1 MLLRVS
7 FKPIKSMLNSIL
19 NKRHALTDL
28 TDAEFEALLPGL
40 AAELESNGVLHET
53 YTDAEIRK
61 DWALLLKKETSSS
74 ATTTSSAMTISATE
88 VAGMKVLRKHMRHF
102 HAVRNYKGHSVE
114 SLWTQ
119 PCLEKALRFNR
130 AQHSTPYASEIIRSL
145 SFANGLGKVTMYR
158 PLMAKKVVAYLA
170 EKDKLK
176 EVRVLDVCA
185 GWGGRMIGAK
195 SAEGGGDKLPPQ
207 TPRKGGGDKGGGD
220 KGGGDKGGGD
230 KLPPQTP
237 RKGGG
242 GGLKVHYTG
251 IDPCAKTYEAL
262 RAIRDELMLTDV
274 TLINKPAEVALQQPL
289 GTYDIALTS
298 PPYYNLEL
306 YSDEPT
312 QSVQSVQTGGYQA
325 WLDTFL
331 KPVIQGVIRLGV
343 KYSCWSVKNFKTD
356 KKYDLLD
363 DVIRIHGEHGW
374 RLLDDT
380 VFTMANSRR
389 PGQKATPSE
398 NVAAPK
404 KTEECTYVFVRA
416 T

>member
-1 MLLRVS
+1 MGT
-7 FKPIKSMLNSIL
+7 IL
-19 NKRHALTDL
+19 NRKHALTRL
-28 TDAEFEALLPGL
+28 TDTEFEAILPNLASEL
-40 AAELESNGVLHET
+40 AANGVLRET
-53 YTDAEIRK
+53 YSDAEIQK
-61 DWALLLKKETSSS
+61 DWALLQKKD
-74 ATTTSSAMTISATE
+74 ATINPLNISATE

-170 EKDKLK
+170 DKDKLK
-176 EVRVLDVCA
+176 DVRVLDVCA

-207 TPRKGGGDKGGGD
+207 TPRNGDQGGGDKGGGD
-220 KGGGDKGGGD
+220 K
-230 KLPPQTP
+230 
-237 RKGGG
+237 G

-251 IDPCAKTYEAL
+251 IDPCAKTYAAL
-262 RAIRDELMLTDV
+262 RAIRDELGLTNV
-274 TLINKPAEVALQQPL
+274 TLINKPAEVALQELDPSV
-289 GTYDIALTS
+289 TYDIALTS

-312 QSVQSVQTGGYQA
+312 QSVSGPNAGYQA
-325 WLDTFL
+325 WLNTFL
-331 KPVIQGVIRLGV
+331 SPVIQGVIRLGV
-343 KYSCWSVKNFKTD
+343 KYSCWSVKNFRTD

-363 DVIRIHGEHGW
+363 DVVRIHGEHGW
-374 RLLDDT
+374 RLLDGV

-389 PGQKATPSE
+389 PGQKAPSE
-398 NVAAPK
+398 DVAPK

>member
-1 MLLRVS
+1 MDR
-7 FKPIKSMLNSIL
+7 IL
-19 NKRHALTDL
+19 NRKHALTNL
-28 TDAEFEALLPGL
+28 TDAEFEALLPQL
-40 AAELESNGVLHET
+40 AAELEAHGVLHES
-53 YTDAEIRK
+53 YTDADIQK
-61 DWALLLKKETSSS
+61 DWALLLKKDATSN
-74 ATTTSSAMTISATE
+74 AMTISATE

-114 SLWTQ
+114 SLWTRA
-119 PCLEKALRFNR
+119 CLEKALRFNR

-170 EKDKLK
+170 TKDAMTD
-176 EVRVLDVCA
+176 VRVLDPCA

-207 TPRKGGGDKGGGD
+207 TPRNGGGGD
-220 KGGGDKGGGD
+220 
-230 KLPPQTP
+230 
-237 RKGGG
+237 KGGG

-251 IDPCAKTYEAL
+251 IDPCVKTYAAL
-262 RAIRDELMLTDV
+262 RAIRDELGLTNV
-274 TLINKPAEVALQQPL
+274 NLINKPAEVALQQSL

-312 QSVQSVQTGGYQA
+312 QSVHSVQSGGYQA
-325 WLDTFL
+325 WLNEFL
-331 KPVIQGVIRLGV
+331 NPVIAGVIRLGV

-374 RLLDDT
+374 RLLDGV

-389 PGQKATPSE
+389 PGQKTASDQ
-398 NVAAPK
+398 K

>member
-1 MLLRVS
+1 MTS
-7 FKPIKSMLNSIL
+7 FMGTIL
-19 NKRHALTDL
+19 NRKHALTRL
-28 TDAEFEALLPGL
+28 TDTEFEAILPNLASEL
-40 AAELESNGVLHET
+40 AANGVLRET
-53 YTDAEIRK
+53 YSDAEIQK
-61 DWALLLKKETSSS
+61 DWALLQKKD
-74 ATTTSSAMTISATE
+74 ATINPLNISATE
-88 VAGMKVLRKHMRHF
+88 VAGMKVLRKHMQHF

-170 EKDKLK
+170 DKDKLK
-176 EVRVLDVCA
+176 DVRVLDVCA

-195 SAEGGGDKLPPQ
+195 SVEGGGDKLTTARHETCLGPPQ
-207 TPRKGGGDKGGGD
+207 TPRNGDKGGGD
-220 KGGGDKGGGD
+220 K
-230 KLPPQTP
+230 
-237 RKGGG
+237 G

-251 IDPCAKTYEAL
+251 IDPCAKTYAAL
-262 RAIRDELMLTDV
+262 RAIRDELGLTNV
-274 TLINKPAEVALQQPL
+274 TLINKPAEVALQQSL

-312 QSVQSVQTGGYQA
+312 QSVSGPNAGYQA

-331 KPVIQGVIRLGV
+331 SPVIQGVIRLGV

-363 DVIRIHGEHGW
+363 DVVRIHGEHGW
-374 RLLDDT
+374 RLLDGV

-389 PGQKATPSE
+389 PGQKAASDQ
-398 NVAAPK
+398 K

>member
-1 MLLRVS
+1 M
-7 FKPIKSMLNSIL
+7 NTIL
-19 NKRHALTDL
+19 NRKHALTNL

-53 YTDAEIRK
+53 YTDAEIQK
-61 DWALLLKKETSSS
+61 DWALLLRKD
-74 ATTTSSAMTISATE
+74 ATVNAMTISATE

-158 PLMAKKVVAYLA
+158 PLMAKKVVTYLA
-170 EKDKLK
+170 QQLGVTA
-176 EVRVLDVCA
+176 VRVIDVCA

-195 SAEGGGDKLPPQ
+195 SVEGGGDKLPPQ
-207 TPRKGGGDKGGGD
+207 PPRKGGGGDKGGA
-220 KGGGDKGGGD
+220 
-230 KLPPQTP
+230 
-237 RKGGG
+237 
-242 GGLKVHYTG
+242 LKVHYTG
-251 IDPCAKTYEAL
+251 IDPCEKTYAAL

-312 QSVQSVQTGGYQA
+312 QSVHVGGYSA

-331 KPVIQGVIRLGV
+331 KPVIAGVIRLGV

-374 RLLDDT
+374 RPLDV

-398 NVAAPK
+398 DAAAPK

>member
-1 MLLRVS
+1 M
-7 FKPIKSMLNSIL
+7 PDDENKSIIPVVIAMDDIL
-19 NKRHALTDL
+19 NKKHALTRL
-28 TDAEFEALLPGL
+28 TDAEFEVLLPKL
-40 AAELESNGVLHET
+40 AAELESNGVLRET
-53 YTDAEIRK
+53 YTDAEIQK
-61 DWALLLKKETSSS
+61 DWTLLQKKD
-74 ATTTSSAMTISATE
+74 ATINPMNISATE

-130 AQHSTPYASEIIRSL
+130 AQHSTPYVSEIIRSL

-170 EKDKLK
+170 DKDNLK
-176 EVRVLDVCA
+176 EVRVLDACA
-185 GWGGRMIGAK
+185 GWGGRMIGAM
-195 SAEGGGDKLPPQ
+195 SVEGGE
-207 TPRKGGGDKGGGD
+207 
-220 KGGGDKGGGD
+220 
-230 KLPPQTP
+230 
-237 RKGGG
+237 

-262 RAIRDELMLTDV
+262 RAIRDELGLTNV
-274 TLINKPAEVALQQPL
+274 TLINKPAEVALQELDPNSK
-289 GTYDIALTS
+289 YDIALTS

-312 QSVQSVQTGGYQA
+312 QSVSVTDGYTA
-325 WLDTFL
+325 WLNTFL
-331 KPVIQGVIRLGV
+331 KPVIQDVIRLGV

-363 DVIRIHGEHGW
+363 DVIKIHGEHGW

-398 NVAAPK
+398 DVTPK
-404 KTEECTYVFVRA
+404 KTEECTYVFVRVM
-416 T
+416 

>member
-1 MLLRVS
+1 ML
-7 FKPIKSMLNSIL
+7 KTIL
-19 NKRHALTDL
+19 NKKHALTNL
-28 TDAEFEALLPGL
+28 TDAEFEALLPQL
-40 AAELESNGVLHET
+40 AAELAAHGVLRET
-53 YTDAEIRK
+53 YTDVDIQK
-61 DWALLLKKETSSS
+61 DWALLQKKD
-74 ATTTSSAMTISATE
+74 TTTNEMTISATE

-170 EKDKLK
+170 KQLGVK

-185 GWGGRMIGAK
+185 GWGGRMVGAK
-195 SAEGGGDKLPPQ
+195 SAESPSFAGVSPSVAGGLRGELVSP
-207 TPRKGGGDKGGGD
+207 
-220 KGGGDKGGGD
+220 
-230 KLPPQTP
+230 
-237 RKGGG
+237 
-242 GGLKVHYTG
+242 LKVHYTG
-251 IDPCAKTYEAL
+251 IDPCEKTYAAL
-262 RAIRDELMLTDV
+262 RAIRDEIGLTDV
-274 TLINKPAEVALQQPL
+274 TLIHKPAEVALQEV

-312 QSVQSVQTGGYQA
+312 QSVQAGGYQA

-331 KPVIQGVIRLGV
+331 KPVIQGVIRHGV

-389 PGQKATPSE
+389 PGQKAASDQ
-398 NVAAPK
+398 K

>member
-1 MLLRVS
+1 
-7 FKPIKSMLNSIL
+7 
-19 NKRHALTDL
+19 
-28 TDAEFEALLPGL
+28 
-40 AAELESNGVLHET
+40 
-53 YTDAEIRK
+53 
-61 DWALLLKKETSSS
+61 
-74 ATTTSSAMTISATE
+74 
-88 VAGMKVLRKHMRHF
+88 
-102 HAVRNYKGHSVE
+102 VRNFKGHSVE

-195 SAEGGGDKLPPQ
+195 SAEGGG
-207 TPRKGGGDKGGGD
+207 
-220 KGGGDKGGGD
+220 GGGDKGGGD

-237 RKGGG
+237 RKG

-312 QSVQSVQTGGYQA
+312 QSVQAGGYQA

-374 RLLDDT
+374 RLLEDT

-389 PGQKATPSE
+389 PGQKAQSTVSE
-398 NVAAPK
+398 DASVIVPVPK

>member
-1 MLLRVS
+1 METKTMGPLMER
-7 FKPIKSMLNSIL
+7 IL
-19 NKRHALTDL
+19 NKKHALTNL
-28 TDAEFEALLPGL
+28 TDTEFEALLPQL
-40 AAELESNGVLHET
+40 AAELAANGVLRET
-53 YTDAEIRK
+53 YTDADIQK
-61 DWALLLKKETSSS
+61 DWALLLKKDTTSSS
-74 ATTTSSAMTISATE
+74 ATANAMTISATE
-88 VAGMKVLRKHMRHF
+88 VAGMKVLRKHMQHF

-170 EKDKLK
+170 DKDKLT

-185 GWGGRMIGAK
+185 GWGGRMVGAK
-195 SAEGGGDKLPPQ
+195 SAESPSFAGVSPSFAGGLRGELVSPS
-207 TPRKGGGDKGGGD
+207 
-220 KGGGDKGGGD
+220 
-230 KLPPQTP
+230 
-237 RKGGG
+237 
-242 GGLKVHYTG
+242 LKVHYTG
-251 IDPCAKTYEAL
+251 IDPCEKTYAAL
-262 RAIRDELMLTDV
+262 RAIRDELGLHNVML
-274 TLINKPAEVALQQPL
+274 IHQPAEVALQQPL

-312 QSVQSVQTGGYQA
+312 QSVATKDGYHA

-374 RLLDDT
+374 RLLDD
-380 VFTMANSRR
+380 VIFTMANSRR

-398 NVAAPK
+398 EDVAPK

-416 T
+416 TQL

>member
-1 MLLRVS
+1 ML
-7 FKPIKSMLNSIL
+7 KSIL
-19 NKRHALTDL
+19 NRKHALTDL
-28 TDAEFEALLPGL
+28 TDAEFEVILPQL
-40 AAELESNGVLHET
+40 AAELETHGVLHES
-53 YTDAEIRK
+53 YADADVRK
-61 DWALLLKKETSSS
+61 DWALLLRKETSSS
-74 ATTTSSAMTISATE
+74 ATTNVFNISATE

-102 HAVRNYKGHSVE
+102 HAVRNYKGNSVA

-170 EKDKLK
+170 QRLGIT

-195 SAEGGGDKLPPQ
+195 SVE
-207 TPRKGGGDKGGGD
+207 
-220 KGGGDKGGGD
+220 GGGDKGGGD

-237 RKGGG
+237 SKGGG
-242 GGLKVHYTG
+242 ALKVYYTG
-251 IDPCAKTYEAL
+251 IDPCEKTYAAL
-262 RAIRDELMLTDV
+262 RAIRDELGLTNV
-274 TLINKPAEVALQQPL
+274 TLIHKPAEVALQELDPSAK
-289 GTYDIALTS
+289 YDIALTS

-312 QSVQSVQTGGYQA
+312 QSVHSVQLGGYQA

-331 KPVIQGVIRLGV
+331 KPVIAGVIRLGV

-374 RLLDDT
+374 RLLDGV

-389 PGQKATPSE
+389 PGQKAASE
-398 NVAAPK
+398 DTTPK

>member
-1 MLLRVS
+1 
-7 FKPIKSMLNSIL
+7 
-19 NKRHALTDL
+19 
-28 TDAEFEALLPGL
+28 
-40 AAELESNGVLHET
+40 
-53 YTDAEIRK
+53 
-61 DWALLLKKETSSS
+61 
-74 ATTTSSAMTISATE
+74 MTISATE
-88 VAGMKVLRKHMRHF
+88 VAGMKVMRKHMQHF

-158 PLMAKKVVAYLA
+158 PMMAKKVVSYLA
-170 EKDKLK
+170 QQLGAK

-195 SAEGGGDKLPPQ
+195 SVELSPAS
-207 TPRKGGGDKGGGD
+207 TC
-220 KGGGDKGGGD
+220 
-230 KLPPQTP
+230 
-237 RKGGG
+237 
-242 GGLKVHYTG
+242 KVHYTG
-251 IDPCAKTYEAL
+251 IDPCEKTHGAL
-262 RAIRDELMLTDV
+262 RAIRDELGLTNV
-274 TLINKPAEVALQQPL
+274 ALIHKPAEVALRDLDPSA
-289 GTYDIALTS
+289 TYDIALTS
-298 PPYYNLEL
+298 PPYYNLEI

-312 QSVQSVQTGGYQA
+312 QSIATKDGYQT
-325 WLDTFL
+325 WLNEFL
-331 KPVIQGVIRLGV
+331 NPVIAGVIRLGV

-374 RLLDDT
+374 RLLDDV

-389 PGQKATPSE
+389 PGQKAPSE
-398 NVAAPK
+398 DVAPK
-404 KTEECTYVFVRA
+404 KTEECTYVFVRV

>member
-1 MLLRVS
+1 MHR
-7 FKPIKSMLNSIL
+7 IL
-19 NKRHALTDL
+19 NKKHALSSL
-28 TDAEFEALLPGL
+28 TDAEFEALLPQL
-40 AAELESNGVLHET
+40 AAELAAHGVLHET
-53 YTDAEIRK
+53 YSDADIQK
-61 DWALLLKKETSSS
+61 DWALLLKKDATSN
-74 ATTTSSAMTISATE
+74 AMTISATE

-102 HAVRNYKGHSVE
+102 HAVRNYKGHSVA

-176 EVRVLDVCA
+176 DVRVLDVCA

-195 SAEGGGDKLPPQ
+195 SAESPSFAGVSPS
-207 TPRKGGGDKGGGD
+207 
-220 KGGGDKGGGD
+220 
-230 KLPPQTP
+230 
-237 RKGGG
+237 
-242 GGLKVHYTG
+242 LKVHYTG
-251 IDPCAKTYEAL
+251 IDPCVKTYDAL
-262 RAIRDELMLTDV
+262 RAIRDELGLTNV
-274 TLINKPAEVALQQPL
+274 TLINKPAEVALQQEQEL

-312 QSVQSVQTGGYQA
+312 QSVATKDAGYQA

-331 KPVIQGVIRLGV
+331 KPVIAGVIRLGV

-374 RLLDDT
+374 RLLDGV
-380 VFTMANSRR
+380 VFTMSNSRR
-389 PGQKATPSE
+389 PGQKAASDQ
-398 NVAAPK
+398 K

>member
-1 MLLRVS
+1 ML
-7 FKPIKSMLNSIL
+7 KSIL
-19 NKRHALTDL
+19 NRKHALTNL
-28 TDAEFEALLPGL
+28 TDAEFEALLPQL
-40 AAELESNGVLHET
+40 AAELESHGVLRES
-53 YTDAEIRK
+53 YTDADIQK
-61 DWALLLKKETSSS
+61 DWALLQKKD
-74 ATTTSSAMTISATE
+74 ATINAMNISATE

-114 SLWTQ
+114 SLWTR

-170 EKDKLK
+170 TKDAMTD
-176 EVRVLDVCA
+176 VRVLDACA

-195 SAEGGGDKLPPQ
+195 SAEGGG
-207 TPRKGGGDKGGGD
+207 
-220 KGGGDKGGGD
+220 GGGD

-237 RKGGG
+237 RNGDKGGG
-242 GGLKVHYTG
+242 DKGGALKVHYTG

-262 RAIRDELMLTDV
+262 RAIRDELGLTNV
-274 TLINKPAEVALQQPL
+274 TLINKPAEVALQQSL

-312 QSVQSVQTGGYQA
+312 QSVSGPNAGYQA
-325 WLDTFL
+325 WLNTFL
-331 KPVIQGVIRLGV
+331 SPVIAGVIRLGV
-343 KYSCWSVKNFKTD
+343 KYSCWSVKNFRTD

-374 RLLDDT
+374 RPLDV

-398 NVAAPK
+398 DAAAPK
-404 KTEECTYVFVRA
+404 KTEECTYVFIRA

>member
-1 MLLRVS
+1 MEPMPS
-7 FKPIKSMLNSIL
+7 FMGTIL
-19 NKRHALTDL
+19 NRKHALTNL
-28 TDAEFEALLPGL
+28 TDAEFEALLPQL
-40 AAELESNGVLHET
+40 AAELEANGVLRET
-53 YTDAEIRK
+53 YADADIQK
-61 DWALLLKKETSSS
+61 DWALLLKKD
-74 ATTTSSAMTISATE
+74 ATVNAMTISATE
-88 VAGMKVLRKHMRHF
+88 VAGMKVLRKHMQHF

-158 PLMAKKVVAYLA
+158 PLMAKKVVAHLA
-170 EKDKLK
+170 DKDKLK
-176 EVRVLDVCA
+176 DVRVLDVCA

-195 SAEGGGDKLPPQ
+195 SAEGGGD
-207 TPRKGGGDKGGGD
+207 KGGGDKGGGD

-237 RKGGG
+237 RNGDKG

-251 IDPCAKTYEAL
+251 IDPCAKTYAAL
-262 RAIRDELMLTDV
+262 RAIRDELGLTNV
-274 TLINKPAEVALQQPL
+274 TLINKPAEVALQELDPSVP
-289 GTYDIALTS
+289 YDIALTS

-312 QSVQSVQTGGYQA
+312 QSVATKDGYQA
-325 WLDTFL
+325 WLNAFL
-331 KPVIQGVIRLGV
+331 SPVIAGVIRVGV
-343 KYSCWSVKNFKTD
+343 KYSCWSVKNFRTD

-363 DVIRIHGEHGW
+363 DVVRIHGEHGW
-374 RLLDDT
+374 RLLDGV

-389 PGQKATPSE
+389 PGQKAASE
-398 NVAAPK
+398 DVAPK

>member
-1 MLLRVS
+1 MCPLMER
-7 FKPIKSMLNSIL
+7 IL
-19 NKRHALTDL
+19 NKKHALSSL
-28 TDAEFEALLPGL
+28 TDAEFEAILPQL
-40 AAELESNGVLHET
+40 AAELVANGVLRET
-53 YTDAEIRK
+53 YTDADIQK
-61 DWALLLKKETSSS
+61 DWALLQKKD
-74 ATTTSSAMTISATE
+74 TTIHAMTISATE
-88 VAGMKVLRKHMRHF
+88 VAGMKVLRKHMQHF

-114 SLWTQ
+114 TLWTQ

-170 EKDKLK
+170 DKDKLT

-195 SAEGGGDKLPPQ
+195 SAEGGGDK
-207 TPRKGGGDKGGGD
+207 GGGDKGGGD
-220 KGGGDKGGGD
+220 KLPPQTPSKGGGDKGGGD

-237 RKGGG
+237 NKGGG
-242 GGLKVHYTG
+242 IKVHYTG
-251 IDPCAKTYEAL
+251 IDPCDKTYAAL
-262 RAIRDELMLTDV
+262 RAIRDELGLHNV
-274 TLINKPAEVALQQPL
+274 TLVNKPAEVALQQPL

-312 QSVQSVQTGGYQA
+312 QSVHAGGYQA

-374 RLLDDT
+374 RLLDDV
-380 VFTMANSRR
+380 VFTMSNSRR
-389 PGQKATPSE
+389 PGQKAKPHEPTE
-398 NVAAPK
+398 AAATAPK

-416 T
+416 TS

>member
-1 MLLRVS
+1 MNR
-7 FKPIKSMLNSIL
+7 IL
-19 NKRHALTDL
+19 NKKHALSSL
-28 TDAEFEALLPGL
+28 TDTEFEALLPQL
-40 AAELESNGVLHET
+40 AAELAAHGVLHET
-53 YTDAEIRK
+53 YSDADIQK
-61 DWALLLKKETSSS
+61 DWALLLKKDATSN
-74 ATTTSSAMTISATE
+74 AMTISATE

-102 HAVRNYKGHSVE
+102 HAVRNYKGHSVA

-158 PLMAKKVVAYLA
+158 PIMAKKVVAYLA

-176 EVRVLDVCA
+176 DVRVLDVCA

-207 TPRKGGGDKGGGD
+207 TPRNGDK
-220 KGGGDKGGGD
+220 
-230 KLPPQTP
+230 
-237 RKGGG
+237 G

-251 IDPCAKTYEAL
+251 IDPCEKTYTAL
-262 RAIRDELMLTDV
+262 RAIRDELGLTDV
-274 TLINKPAEVALQQPL
+274 TLIHKPAEVALQQPL
-289 GTYDIALTS
+289 GAYDIALTS

-312 QSVQSVQTGGYQA
+312 QSVQAGGYQT

-331 KPVIQGVIRLGV
+331 KPVIQGVIRHGV

-356 KKYDLLD
+356 SKYDLLD

-380 VFTMANSRR
+380 VFTMSNSRR
-389 PGQKATPSE
+389 PGQKAASDQ
-398 NVAAPK
+398 K

-416 T
+416 L

>member
-1 MLLRVS
+1 M
-7 FKPIKSMLNSIL
+7 NDIL
-19 NKRHALTDL
+19 NKKHALTRL
-28 TDAEFEALLPGL
+28 TDAEFEAMLPQL
-40 AAELESNGVLHET
+40 AAELAAHGVLRES
-53 YTDAEIRK
+53 YTDADIQK
-61 DWALLLKKETSSS
+61 DWTLLQKKD
-74 ATTTSSAMTISATE
+74 TTASVFNISATE

-158 PLMAKKVVAYLA
+158 PLMAKKVVSYLA
-170 EKDKLK
+170 NKDKLK

-195 SAEGGGDKLPPQ
+195 SAEGGALHSV
-207 TPRKGGGDKGGGD
+207 
-220 KGGGDKGGGD
+220 
-230 KLPPQTP
+230 LN
-237 RKGGG
+237 
-242 GGLKVHYTG
+242 VHYTG

-262 RAIRDELMLTDV
+262 RAIRDELGLTNV
-274 TLINKPAEVALQQPL
+274 TLIHKPAEVALQQEQEL

-306 YSDEPT
+306 YSDEPS
-312 QSVQSVQTGGYQA
+312 QSVRTATIVAGYQA

-380 VFTMANSRR
+380 VFTMSNSRR
-389 PGQKATPSE
+389 PGQKAASDQ
-398 NVAAPK
+398 K

>member
-1 MLLRVS
+1 MEPMTS
-7 FKPIKSMLNSIL
+7 FMGTIL
-19 NKRHALTDL
+19 NRKHALTRL
-28 TDAEFEALLPGL
+28 TDTEFEAILPNLASEL
-40 AAELESNGVLHET
+40 AANGVLRET
-53 YTDAEIRK
+53 YSDAEIQK
-61 DWALLLKKETSSS
+61 DWALLQKKD
-74 ATTTSSAMTISATE
+74 ATINPLNISATE

-170 EKDKLK
+170 DKDKLK
-176 EVRVLDVCA
+176 DVRVLDVCA

-195 SAEGGGDKLPPQ
+195 SAEGGGD
-207 TPRKGGGDKGGGD
+207 T
-220 KGGGDKGGGD
+220 
-230 KLPPQTP
+230 
-237 RKGGG
+237 G

-251 IDPCAKTYEAL
+251 IDPCAKTYAAL
-262 RAIRDELMLTDV
+262 RAIRDELGLTNV
-274 TLINKPAEVALQQPL
+274 TLINKPAEVALQQSL

-312 QSVQSVQTGGYQA
+312 QSVSGPNAGYQA
-325 WLDTFL
+325 WLNTFL
-331 KPVIQGVIRLGV
+331 SPVIQGVIRLGV

-363 DVIRIHGEHGW
+363 DVVRIHGEHGW
-374 RLLDDT
+374 RLLDGV

-389 PGQKATPSE
+389 PGQKAASDQ
-398 NVAAPK
+398 K

>member
-1 MLLRVS
+1 MER
-7 FKPIKSMLNSIL
+7 IL
-19 NKRHALTDL
+19 NRKHALTNL
-28 TDAEFEALLPGL
+28 TDAEFEALLPQL
-40 AAELESNGVLHET
+40 AAELEGNGVLRET
-53 YTDAEIRK
+53 YTDADIQK
-61 DWALLLKKETSSS
+61 DWALLQKKD
-74 ATTTSSAMTISATE
+74 TTIHAMTISATE

-102 HAVRNYKGHSVE
+102 HAVCNYKGHSVE

-195 SAEGGGDKLPPQ
+195 SAEGGGDKGGGDELPPQ
-207 TPRKGGGDKGGGD
+207 TPR
-220 KGGGDKGGGD
+220 
-230 KLPPQTP
+230 
-237 RKGGG
+237 GG

-251 IDPCAKTYEAL
+251 IDPCEKTYAAL
-262 RAIRDELMLTDV
+262 RAIRDELGLHNV
-274 TLINKPAEVALQQPL
+274 TLIHQPAEVALQQPL

-312 QSVQSVQTGGYQA
+312 QSVATKDGYQA
-325 WLDTFL
+325 WVDAFL
-331 KPVIQGVIRLGV
+331 KPVIAGVIRLGV

-374 RLLDDT
+374 RLLDDV

-389 PGQKATPSE
+389 PGQKAASE
-398 NVAAPK
+398 DVTPK
-404 KTEECTYVFVRA
+404 KTEECTYVFIRA
-416 T
+416 I

>member
-1 MLLRVS
+1 ML
-7 FKPIKSMLNSIL
+7 KTIL
-19 NKRHALTDL
+19 NKKHALTNL
-28 TDAEFEALLPGL
+28 TDAEFEALLPQL
-40 AAELESNGVLHET
+40 AAELAAHGVLRET
-53 YTDAEIRK
+53 YADADIQK
-61 DWALLLKKETSSS
+61 DWSLLLRKNV
-74 ATTTSSAMTISATE
+74 TTNEMTISATE

-170 EKDKLK
+170 KQLGVK

-185 GWGGRMIGAK
+185 GWGGRMVGAK
-195 SAEGGGDKLPPQ
+195 SAESPSFAGVSPSVAGGLRGELVSP
-207 TPRKGGGDKGGGD
+207 
-220 KGGGDKGGGD
+220 
-230 KLPPQTP
+230 
-237 RKGGG
+237 
-242 GGLKVHYTG
+242 LKVHYTG
-251 IDPCAKTYEAL
+251 IDPCEKTYAAL
-262 RAIRDELMLTDV
+262 RAIRDEIGLTDV
-274 TLINKPAEVALQQPL
+274 TLIHKPAEVALQED

-312 QSVQSVQTGGYQA
+312 QSVQAGGYQA

-331 KPVIQGVIRLGV
+331 KPVIQGVIRHGV

-374 RLLDDT
+374 RLLDDA

-389 PGQKATPSE
+389 PGQKAQPTSDDAT
-398 NVAAPK
+398 AAALVPK

>member
-1 MLLRVS
+1 MIDINAS
-7 FKPIKSMLNSIL
+7 FKPMLKSIL
-19 NKRHALTDL
+19 NKKHALTNL
-28 TDAEFEALLPGL
+28 TDAEFEALLPQL
-40 AAELESNGVLHET
+40 AAELEAHGVLHES
-53 YTDAEIRK
+53 YADADIQK
-61 DWALLLKKETSSS
+61 DWTLLQKKD
-74 ATTTSSAMTISATE
+74 TTLNAMNISATE

-114 SLWTQ
+114 SLWTR

-170 EKDKLK
+170 TKDGMTD
-176 EVRVLDVCA
+176 VRVLDPCA

-207 TPRKGGGDKGGGD
+207 TPRNGDKGGGEI
-220 KGGGDKGGGD
+220 
-230 KLPPQTP
+230 
-237 RKGGG
+237 
-242 GGLKVHYTG
+242 KVHYTG
-251 IDPCAKTYEAL
+251 IDPCAKTYAAL
-262 RAIRDELMLTDV
+262 RAIRDELGLTNV
-274 TLINKPAEVALQQPL
+274 NLINKPAEVALQQSL

-312 QSVQSVQTGGYQA
+312 QSVHSVQSGGYEE
-325 WLDTFL
+325 WLNTFL
-331 KPVIQGVIRLGV
+331 SPVIAGVIRLGV

-374 RLLDDT
+374 RLLDGV

-389 PGQKATPSE
+389 PGQKAASDQ
-398 NVAAPK
+398 K

>member
-1 MLLRVS
+1 MHMETKTTRPLMER
-7 FKPIKSMLNSIL
+7 IL
-19 NKRHALTDL
+19 NKKHALTNL
-28 TDAEFEALLPGL
+28 TDEEFEALLPEL
-40 AAELESNGVLHET
+40 AAELAANGVLRET
-53 YTDAEIRK
+53 YTDADIQK
-61 DWALLLKKETSSS
+61 DWALLQKKD
-74 ATTTSSAMTISATE
+74 TTIHAMTISATE

-195 SAEGGGDKLPPQ
+195 SAESPSFAGVSPSVAGGLRGELVSPS
-207 TPRKGGGDKGGGD
+207 
-220 KGGGDKGGGD
+220 
-230 KLPPQTP
+230 
-237 RKGGG
+237 
-242 GGLKVHYTG
+242 LKVHYTG
-251 IDPCAKTYEAL
+251 IDPCAKTYAAL
-262 RAIRDELMLTDV
+262 RAIRDELGLHNV
-274 TLINKPAEVALQQPL
+274 TLIHQPAEVALQQPL

-312 QSVQSVQTGGYQA
+312 QSVATKDGYQA

-331 KPVIQGVIRLGV
+331 KPVIAGVIRLGV

-374 RLLDDT
+374 RLLDDV

-389 PGQKATPSE
+389 PGQKAASE
-398 NVAAPK
+398 DVTPK
-404 KTEECTYVFVRA
+404 KTEECTYVFIRA
-416 T
+416 I

>member
-1 MLLRVS
+1 
-7 FKPIKSMLNSIL
+7 
-19 NKRHALTDL
+19 
-28 TDAEFEALLPGL
+28 
-40 AAELESNGVLHET
+40 
-53 YTDAEIRK
+53 
-61 DWALLLKKETSSS
+61 
-74 ATTTSSAMTISATE
+74 
-88 VAGMKVLRKHMRHF
+88 
-102 HAVRNYKGHSVE
+102 
-114 SLWTQ
+114 
-119 PCLEKALRFNR
+119 
-130 AQHSTPYASEIIRSL
+130 
-145 SFANGLGKVTMYR
+145 
-158 PLMAKKVVAYLA
+158 
-170 EKDKLK
+170 
-176 EVRVLDVCA
+176 
-185 GWGGRMIGAK
+185 
-195 SAEGGGDKLPPQ
+195 
-207 TPRKGGGDKGGGD
+207 
-220 KGGGDKGGGD
+220 
-230 KLPPQTP
+230 
-237 RKGGG
+237 
-242 GGLKVHYTG
+242 VHYTG

-312 QSVQSVQTGGYQA
+312 QSVHSVQTGGYQA

-389 PGQKATPSE
+389 PGQKAQSTVSE
-398 NVAAPK
+398 DASAIVPVPK
-404 KTEECTYVFVRA
+404 KTEECTYVFVRVM
-416 T
+416 

>member
-1 MLLRVS
+1 ML
-7 FKPIKSMLNSIL
+7 KSIL
-19 NKRHALTDL
+19 NKKHALTSL
-28 TDAEFEALLPGL
+28 TDAEFEALLPQL
-40 AAELESNGVLHET
+40 AAELESHGVLRET
-53 YTDAEIRK
+53 YADADIQK
-61 DWALLLKKETSSS
+61 DWALLLKKDV
-74 ATTTSSAMTISATE
+74 TTNAMNISATE
-88 VAGMKVLRKHMRHF
+88 VAGMKVMRKHMLHF

-170 EKDKLK
+170 NHLGVQ

-195 SAEGGGDKLPPQ
+195 SAESPSFAGVSPSVAGGLRGELVSP
-207 TPRKGGGDKGGGD
+207 
-220 KGGGDKGGGD
+220 
-230 KLPPQTP
+230 
-237 RKGGG
+237 
-242 GGLKVHYTG
+242 LKVHYTG
-251 IDPCAKTYEAL
+251 IDPCEKTYAAL
-262 RAIRDELMLTDV
+262 RAIRDELGLTNV
-274 TLINKPAEVALQQPL
+274 TLIHKPAEVALQHLDPIAK
-289 GTYDIALTS
+289 YDIALTS
-298 PPYYNLEL
+298 PPYYNLEI

-312 QSVQSVQTGGYQA
+312 QSVAATIGPKDGYQA

-331 KPVIQGVIRLGV
+331 KPVIAGVIRLGV

-363 DVIRIHGEHGW
+363 DVIRIHAEHGW

-389 PGQKATPSE
+389 PGQKTQTQTDE
-398 NVAAPK
+398 VAAPK
-404 KTEECTYVFVRA
+404 KTEECTYVFVRTHA

>member
-1 MLLRVS
+1 MTMETTRPLMER
-7 FKPIKSMLNSIL
+7 IL
-19 NKRHALTDL
+19 NKKHALTNL
-28 TDAEFEALLPGL
+28 TDAEFEALLPEL
-40 AAELESNGVLHET
+40 AAELAAHGVLRET
-53 YTDAEIRK
+53 YTDADIQK
-61 DWALLLKKETSSS
+61 DWALLLKKDTNSSS
-74 ATTTSSAMTISATE
+74 ATANAMTISATE
-88 VAGMKVLRKHMRHF
+88 VAGMKVLRKHMLHF

-158 PLMAKKVVAYLA
+158 PLTAKKVVTYLA

-195 SAEGGGDKLPPQ
+195 SAEGGGDK
-207 TPRKGGGDKGGGD
+207 
-220 KGGGDKGGGD
+220 
-230 KLPPQTP
+230 
-237 RKGGG
+237 G

-251 IDPCAKTYEAL
+251 IDPCEKTYAAL
-262 RAIRDELMLTDV
+262 RAIRDELGLHNV
-274 TLINKPAEVALQQPL
+274 TLIHQPAEVALQQPL

-298 PPYYNLEL
+298 PPYYNLEI

-312 QSVQSVQTGGYQA
+312 QSVATKDAGYPA

-331 KPVIQGVIRLGV
+331 KPVIAGVIRLGV

-374 RLLDDT
+374 RLLDGV

-389 PGQKATPSE
+389 PGQKAQSSE
-398 NVAAPK
+398 VAAPK